1 MKDKKN
7 MIISIDV
14 EKTFNK
20 IQYLFM
26 LKAPHKLEGLYLI
39 IIYVCGN
46 EQPTSFSMGKRWKH
60 FL

>member
-1 MKDKKN
+1 

-26 LKAPHKLEGLYLI
+26 LKAPHKLEGLYLN
-39 IIYVCGN
+39 IIYLCGN